1 LSYCKFLHHI
11 EFVKKSQQWHKSQ
24 WVLVFVLLMLILKG
38 NSSLLG
44 KDLLVLVNLIRYSNI
59 QECN

>member
-11 EFVKKSQQWHKSQ
+11 ELVKKSQQWHKSQ

-38 NSSLLG
+38 NSSRLG